1 VTRRSAAS
9 VVSGW
14 IRAINAADLPGFLR
28 DLEDDCVLVEPQ
40 HTYLGKGNLTRWFEM
55 VVVHRSSTLRLISA
69 HDAEPDHL
77 LAWAE
82 WHAKSFHDEV
92 TLWTPLAVLI
102 TSGRIREIHISPPM
116 RVPVPVMSPSEPE
129 ESAA

>member
-1 VTRRSAAS
+1 MTCSSAAS

-14 IRAINAADLPGFLR
+14 IRAINAADLSGFLSE
-28 DLEDDCVLVEPQ
+28 LEEECILVEPQ
-40 HTYLGKGNLTRWFEM
+40 HTYLGKGNLARWFEM
-55 VVVHRSSTLRLISA
+55 VVLHRSSTLRLIST

-82 WHAKSFHDEV
+82 WRATSFHDEV
-92 TLWTPLAVLI
+92 TVWTPLAVL
-102 TSGRIREIHISPPM
+102 TARGRIREIHISPPM
-116 RVPVPVMSPSEPE
+116 RVPLPAITLPEPE

>member
-1 VTRRSAAS
+1 MTRSSAAA
-9 VVSGW
+9 VVAGW
-14 IRAINAADLPGFLR
+14 IRAINAADLSGFLHE
-28 DLEDDCVLVEPQ
+28 LEDECVLVEPQ

-55 VVVHRSSTLRLISA
+55 VVLHRSSTLRLIST

-82 WHAKSFHDEV
+82 WRARSFHDEV
-92 TLWTPLAVLI
+92 TVWTLLAVL
-102 TSGRIREIHISPPM
+102 TARGRIREIHISPPM
-116 RVPVPVMSPSEPE
+116 RVPLPAATPPQPE